1 MTKPVHVL
9 IIEDSD
15 DDAIL
20 LIEQLRRGGFH
31 PVSTCVSTAGALE
44 LALKTGE
51 FDVIISDYTL
61 PSFGAPEALRLA
73 RSLAPDTPFI
83 VVSGAVQESTIV
95 DAMRGGA
102 RDYVMKENLTRLPLV
117 IHREL
122 DESAERKRRRGFD
135 EQLRHTQRLES
146 VGLLAGGI
154 AHDFNNLLTGVLG
167 NTTLVL
173 ETMAETSPHRA
184 PLERVVKAAEQ
195 AAHLTRQL
203 LAYAGKGVVV
213 IEPVN
218 LDDVIRGTLP
228 LLHLSV
234 PRSTELRLSMQEP
247 IPRVR
252 ADRGQLQQLII
263 NLVTN
268 GAEAIGP
275 DRRGVITLGTGL
287 EMLTA
292 DDLAKANV
300 RDSTA
305 APGVYVCLE
314 IRDNGCGMDVSTQ
327 ARIFD
332 PFFTT
337 RFVGRGLGLSAVMG
351 IVRSHGGALRVV
363 SSPKVGSTFTLY
375 LPVAEQETIPTTKP
389 ARRPARPQV
398 LVIDDE
404 RTVRQTCRAILERS
418 GYEVLLAENGREGVE
433 MFSAFANQ
441 ISLILLDL
449 TMPIMAGDRT
459 LDEIR
464 SISADVPV
472 IVMTGY
478 SETEAVERFT
488 GKGPAGFV
496 KKPFTRPQLQQ
507 AIEQALGVR
516 SSEPVPA
523 Q

>member
-1 MTKPVHVL
+1 MPQPIRVL

-20 LIEQLRRGGFH
+20 LIEQLRRGGFDS
-31 PVSTCVSTAGALE
+31 VFRRVETAAALE
-44 LALKTGE
+44 LALKNGE

-61 PSFGAPEALRLA
+61 PCFGAPEALRLV

-83 VVSGAVQESTIV
+83 VVSGSVRENMIV
-95 DAMRGGA
+95 EAMRSGA

-117 IHREL
+117 VRREL

-135 EQLRHTQRLES
+135 EQIRHTQRLES

-173 ETMAETSPHRA
+173 ETMTETSPHRA
-184 PLERVVKAAEQ
+184 SLERVVKAAEQ

-218 LDDVIRGTLP
+218 LDDVVRGILP

-234 PRSTELRLSMQEP
+234 PRPTELRLSMREP

-252 ADRGQLQQLII
+252 ADRGQLQQLIM

-268 GAEAIGP
+268 AAEAIGP
-275 DRRGVITLGTGL
+275 DRRGVIILGTGL
-287 EMLTA
+287 ETLTA
-292 DDLAKANV
+292 DDLAKATV
-300 RDSTA
+300 RDAA
-305 APGVYVCLE
+305 APGVYVSLE
-314 IRDNGCGMDVSTQ
+314 VHDNGCGMDESTQ
-327 ARIFD
+327 AMIFD

-337 RFVGRGLGLSAVMG
+337 KFIGRGLGLSAAMG
-351 IVRSHGGALRVV
+351 IVRGHGGVLRVV
-363 SSPKVGSTFTLY
+363 SSPGVGSTFTVY
-375 LPVAEQETIPTTKP
+375 LPVAEQETAPVTKP
-389 ARRPARPQV
+389 TRRSAKPQV

-404 RTVRQTCRAILERS
+404 RTVRQTCKAMLERS
-418 GYEVLLAENGREGVE
+418 GYEVLLAESGGEGVE

-441 ISLILLDL
+441 ISAILLDL
-449 TMPIMAGDRT
+449 AMPTMAGDRT

-478 SETEAVERFT
+478 CDTDAIERFT
-488 GKGPAGFV
+488 GKGPAGFIN
-496 KKPFTRPQLQQ
+496 KPFDRPQLQQ
-507 AIEQALGVR
+507 AIEEALG
-516 SSEPVPA
+516 
-523 Q
+523 